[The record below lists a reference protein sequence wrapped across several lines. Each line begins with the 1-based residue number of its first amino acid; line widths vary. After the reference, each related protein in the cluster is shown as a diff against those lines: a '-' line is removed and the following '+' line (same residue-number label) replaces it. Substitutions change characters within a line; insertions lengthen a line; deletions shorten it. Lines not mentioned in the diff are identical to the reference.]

1 MIRQKNGK
9 FFVPKPAGNKE
20 LGLKYLATSM
30 KQAVAQFARLPQACE
45 GREHAFF
52 PLCSCCGWPAKLFST
67 ALQRCYPPS
76 TTIFL
81 KPRYRRRKSRCFYCM
96 PQYRPIQSRCIDC
109 MRQYRRIK
117 SRCVFCL
124 PRCCDRP
131 ATPFFYLPQCCD
143 KRSTLFFSLSQRC
156 GSL

>member
-9 FFVPKPAGNKE
+9 ISLPEPAVNKR
-20 LGLKYLATSM
+20 LGSKFLATSM
-30 KQAVAQFARLPQACE
+30 KQAVAQFAHLPQACE
-45 GREHAFF
+45 AREHAFF
-52 PLCSCCGWPAKLFST
+52 PLCSCFGRPAREFERPSHCCGRAVKLFSST
-67 ALQRCYPPS
+67 LQRCYPPS

-117 SRCVFCL
+117 SR
-124 PRCCDRP
+124 
-131 ATPFFYLPQCCD
+131 
-143 KRSTLFFSLSQRC
+143 
-156 GSL
+156 